1 MTSIID
7 ENTVTVAEA
16 AELLHV
22 SQSTIWRWIKQGD
35 LPAYHVGK
43 RHVRIRRDDLEQMV
57 QPATREAKIE
67 TDEDKQR
74 IYERYRPTPEQ
85 IEENRRQVRRLTEEE
100 RRRGLKILE
109 ELREIRQEQLRRRG
123 GVPFSPSW
131 EIINEMRDER
141 TRQLED
147 RNEHL

>member
-43 RHVRIRRDDLEQMV
+43 RHVRIRRADLEQMV
-57 QPATREAKIE
+57 QPAMRAVE
-67 TDEDKQR
+67 TGTDDDTAR
-74 IYERYRPTPEQ
+74 LYELTRPTPEQ
-85 IEENRRQVRRLTEEE
+85 IEENRKQVRRLTEEE
-100 RRRGLKILE
+100 SQRALQAFERLR
-109 ELREIRQEQLRRRG
+109 ELRQEMLHARG
-123 GVPFSPSW
+123 GVPFSDST
-131 EIINEMRDER
+131 EIIHQMREER
-141 TRQLED
+141 TRELMAPHEPQ
-147 RNEHL
+147 